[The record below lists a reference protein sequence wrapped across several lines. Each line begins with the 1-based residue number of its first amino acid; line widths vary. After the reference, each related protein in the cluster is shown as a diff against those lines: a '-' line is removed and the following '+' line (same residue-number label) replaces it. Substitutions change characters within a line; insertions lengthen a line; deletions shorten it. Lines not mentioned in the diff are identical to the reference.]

1 VAAALGLVAARRGL
15 RTIVAEVA
23 ARDDVTRALGA
34 EQPRAHT
41 DEVGGSVYAERE
53 IAPGLHHISIDP
65 EAALEEYVRDQL
77 PAPLAEVLAQS
88 RTFAVFAAATPG
100 MRELL
105 SIGKVWELA
114 QAARRTPGGEP
125 YDLVVLDA
133 PATGHGVAI
142 LEAPRTFAGAAR
154 VGSVARQGHTIHA
167 MLADPERTGVIAVAS
182 PEEMPV
188 NETLALRG
196 ALRMRMGLDLAR
208 VVVNGVEHSR
218 FSAAEVSALRG
229 DSEPVRAARWHHARA
244 RAHHNQLNR
253 LRRGLDGVPC
263 TTLPRLHVTEID
275 ATGLGVLAG
284 RLERVL

>member
-1 VAAALGLVAARRGL
+1 VAAAIGLVAARRGL

-23 ARDDVTRALGA
+23 ARDDVTRSLEA
-34 EQPRAHT
+34 EHP
-41 DEVGGSVYAERE
+41 GLYAERE

-114 QAARRTPGGEP
+114 QEARRTPGARP

-154 VGSVARQGHTIHA
+154 VGSVARQGRTIHA
-167 MLADPERTGVIAVAS
+167 MLADPARTGVIAVAI

-196 ALRMRMGLDLAR
+196 ALRARMGLDIAR
-208 VVVNGVEHSR
+208 VVVNGIEHSR
-218 FSAAEVSALRG
+218 FSASEAAALHG
-229 DSEPVRAARWHHARA
+229 ESEPVRAARWHHARA
-244 RAHHNQLNR
+244 RAHHNQLKR

-263 TTLPRLHVTEID
+263 TTLPRLHAAEVD
-275 ATGLGVLAG
+275 AAGLGRLAG

>member
-1 VAAALGLVAARRGL
+1 
-15 RTIVAEVA
+15 VAEVA
-23 ARDDVTRALGA
+23 ARDDVTRSLELAGA
-34 EQPRAHT
+34 Q
-41 DEVGGSVYAERE
+41 GSAYDERE

-65 EAALEEYVRDQL
+65 EGALEEYLRDQL
-77 PAPLAEVLAQS
+77 PTPLADMLAQS
-88 RTFAVFAAATPG
+88 RMFTVLAAATPG

-114 QAARRTPGGEP
+114 QEARRTPGAEP

-154 VGSVARQGHTIHA
+154 VGSVARQGRTIHA
-167 MLADPERTGVIAVAS
+167 MLSDPARTGVIAVAS

-188 NETLALRG
+188 NETLVLRRALHE
-196 ALRMRMGLDLAR
+196 RMGLDVAR
-208 VVVNGVEHSR
+208 VVVNGLERSR
-218 FSAAEVSALRG
+218 FDTAEAAALNG
-229 DSEPVRAARWHHARA
+229 SSEPVRAARWHHARA

-253 LRRGLDGVPC
+253 LRRGLNGVPC
-263 TTLPRLHVTEID
+263 TTLPRLHVAEVD
-275 ATGLGVLAG
+275 GPALDELAG